1 MSATTTQTA
10 KAAAP
15 DTGTATQRD
24 TRAVT
29 QRGPLARF
37 FDALK
42 RQRTG
47 VVLAGV
53 YLVVVALACLVPQLF
68 TSADPIQQ
76 DLLALNQAP
85 SLEHIAGTDYLGRDL
100 FARIVYGARYSIGI
114 GIAVTLISLFFGAII
129 GLLAG
134 TARSRVIDTAFMRAI
149 DVLSSFPSVL
159 LALIIVGLTGA
170 GVPNLIVALGVAGIP
185 TFARMIRAETK
196 SVVLSEYVEQSIT
209 FGLPRWK
216 MLLRHVLPNSLGV
229 IPYMVTISL
238 GGAIMGVSALSFL
251 GIGPQP
257 PTPEWGT
264 ILAESRN
271 FLRVAWWSGI
281 LPGIVLVLTVIS
293 FTVVGRAWQASFERK
308 DR

>member
-76 DLLALNQAP
+76 DLLAVNQAP